1 MIKIYTKTTCPY
13 CVMAKVWLKE
23 NNYNYVEILLDDD
36 EQRMKF
42 YLEHNIKSK
51 TVPQIYNNGALI
63 GGYTELIKSEL
74 AVKLDMTAEDF

>member
-13 CVMAKVWLKE
+13 CVMAKAWLKE
-23 NNYNYVEILLDDD
+23 NNYNYVEVLLDDD

-42 YLEHNIKSK
+42 YEDHNITSR

-63 GGYTELIKSEL
+63 GGYNELVKSEL
-74 AVKLDMTAEDF
+74 AIKLDMTLEDF